1 MYLHRKQ
8 QVSNQ
13 AVYEKHQLS
22 NLQRQFK
29 TNQETTLRMEEK
41 LTELR
46 DRQTRLGDDEQ
57 VLIQYAHDVEVQISN
72 TTKDLEVRKM
82 EVEALRK
89 EQSQIL

>member
-1 MYLHRKQ
+1 
-8 QVSNQ
+8 
-13 AVYEKHQLS
+13 
-22 NLQRQFK
+22 
-29 TNQETTLRMEEK
+29 MEEK

-82 EVEALRK
+82 EVEALRR